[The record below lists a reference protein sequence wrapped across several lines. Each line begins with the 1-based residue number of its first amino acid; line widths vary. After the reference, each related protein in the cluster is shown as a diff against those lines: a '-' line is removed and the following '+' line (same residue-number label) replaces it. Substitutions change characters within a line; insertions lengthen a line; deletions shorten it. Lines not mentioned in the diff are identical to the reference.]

1 MREKKKQILA
11 YHRVILTRDYT
22 DREQLRDRYGHTHTH
37 THTHTH
43 AYREKREC
51 TCERVCST
59 VHLSV

>member
-43 AYREKREC
+43 MRTEKRGSA
-51 TCERVCST
+51 RASVC
-59 VHLSV
+59 VPLCI